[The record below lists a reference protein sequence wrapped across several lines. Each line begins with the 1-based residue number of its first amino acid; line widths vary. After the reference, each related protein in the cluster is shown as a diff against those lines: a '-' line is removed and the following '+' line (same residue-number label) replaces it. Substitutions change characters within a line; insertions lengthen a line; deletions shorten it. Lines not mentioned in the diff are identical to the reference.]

1 MKNPHIKVDISSE
14 NVKSNERMNLTV
26 ANRVPI
32 WIIYWIQ
39 PSQKHDAFFERF
51 WKKKG
56 EISTVY
62 SGKGIQVCAY
72 YVFKSAST
80 HTLKKCRDYF
90 GKCAYIISAMYL
102 DLKSNKRNVL
112 LCCRKERIFLPQ
124 IHYLTISKATS
135 VHACINLER
144 GIIQHPGIKEVLIR
158 LCAEYSATYN
168 FKIAMMYNE

>member
-1 MKNPHIKVDISSE
+1 ME
-14 NVKSNERMNLTV
+14 
-26 ANRVPI
+26 
-32 WIIYWIQ
+32 Q
-39 PSQKHDAFFERF
+39 
-51 WKKKG
+51 KG

-62 SGKGIQVCAY
+62 SGKGILVCAY

-80 HTLKKCRDYF
+80 NTLKKCRDYF

-112 LCCRKERIFLPQ
+112 LCCRNVSFLYYNKERIFLPQ

-135 VHACINLER
+135 VHACMNLER

-158 LCAEYSATYN
+158 LCAEYSATCN